1 MLEKY
6 QYIFK
11 LENWIAKNGFDGYD
25 PFDLMDWIL
34 NYLGNSPDKFL
45 NKIRNKLLLEL
56 EKIAP
61 ILIRKILNI
70 KPKKNAKAIGLLFTS
85 YVNLFYVVK
94 NKIYLERANL
104 CKKWLLEN
112 YSKRYKGM
120 SWGYP
125 FDWQS
130 KKLIPKY
137 TPSGVVTAIVGD
149 GFWTDYKLLGNSK
162 SLEVCKQIC
171 EFFLRGLNIQKF
183 DADKICFSYTPI
195 DDFQVHNA
203 NLFVAEFLIRIGKEI
218 NNSNYISYGKMATN
232 FSISQ
237 QNKNGSIF
245 YWGKNQNHYNPS
257 YLDHYH
263 TGFEIR
269 NLYSI
274 AKSTQEKKY
283 QMAFEKY
290 YSFYKKIFFTKTG
303 FPKFS
308 PTNLYPLDIHTCA
321 ESILCNC
328 IFKNKSRK
336 KFVENLIIQ
345 INNKMLTQQGW
356 YIYRIEKICGLKI
369 KTRIPY
375 LRWGQS
381 WMLRALTEY
390 LLTV

>member
-6 QYIFK
+6 QYIMM
-11 LENWIAKNGFDGYD
+11 LENWITENGHRGYD
-25 PFDLMDWIL
+25 PFDLMDWII
-34 NYLGNSPDKFL
+34 NHLGNSPDKFL
-45 NKIRNKLLLEL
+45 DKIRNKILSKL

-70 KPKKNAKAIGLLFTS
+70 KPKENAKAIGLLFAS
-85 YVNLFYVVK
+85 YVNLFYVTR
-94 NKIYLERANL
+94 NKIYLGKANQ

-112 YSKRYKGM
+112 YSEKYKGM

-130 KKLIPKY
+130 KKLIPKH

-149 GFWTDYKLLGNSK
+149 GFWRDYKLLK
-162 SLEVCKQIC
+162 DKDSLDVCRQIC
-171 EFFLRGLNIQKF
+171 DFFLNELNIQKI
-183 DADKICFSYTPI
+183 DQGKICFSYTPI

-203 NLFVAEFLIRIGKEI
+203 NLFVAEFLIRIGEEVGNK
-218 NNSNYISYGKMATN
+218 NYISYGKMATN

-237 QNKNGSIF
+237 QNENGSIF
-245 YWGKNQNHYNPS
+245 YWGKDQNHYNPAH
-257 YLDHYH
+257 LDHYH
-263 TGFEIR
+263 TGFELR
-269 NLYSI
+269 MLYSI
-274 AKSTQEKKY
+274 AKLTKGKKY
-283 QMAFEKY
+283 QKAFEEY
-290 YSFYKKIFFTKTG
+290 YSFYERNFFAQDG

-308 PTNLYPLDIHTCA
+308 PDSLYPIDIHTCA

-328 IFKNKSRK
+328 VFKDKFEK
-336 KFVENLIIQ
+336 KNVENLIAS
-345 INNKMLTQQGW
+345 INHKMLTEQGW
-356 YIYRIEKICGLKI
+356 YVYRIEKICGLKI

-390 LLTV
+390 LLIL